1 VGYQDQVY
9 KNSRYSCQ
17 LVSSC
22 FYSLR
27 VLIFKFSRIPIS
39 QNNFTYLF
47 TPRSTIRPLFDYFD
61 LPFPQD
67 VEQPLNFSRVLQL
80 NDTLPSGLDTAG
92 ISMGGETFRIIN
104 HWSVMIFTRFPS
116 LLLE

>member
-1 VGYQDQVY
+1 MGYQDQVY

-22 FYSLR
+22 FYLLR
-27 VLIFKFSRIPIS
+27 VLIFKFSRVPVS
-39 QNNFTYLF
+39 QNGLTYLF
-47 TPRSTIRPLFDYFD
+47 TPRSAIFPLFDYFD

-67 VEQPLNFSRVLQL
+67 FEQPFNFSTILQP

-92 ISMGGETFRIIN
+92 ISAGGETFRIIDQG
-104 HWSVMIFTRFPS
+104 R
-116 LLLE
+116 